1 MMEGWKKWYIV
12 IAVVFI
18 VTAIAGKI
26 IRTQAPDTGL
36 AEVGQLEDLLSLPV
50 ELEYALGDNGSKDVV
65 VKDLTQ
71 NQESYV
77 RQAEEADIIV
87 LAESTENLQFTTGTY
102 GQEIRVSSVIK
113 GSEWIDQNE
122 KCWVWR
128 NYGMEVMDGKIVYR
142 NVLNLMQTG
151 SYLVFLKRN
160 QLNEYRAE
168 KEFQTASEYFGY
180 LQIPESK
187 AQPIKQNQRNTL
199 YKEWS
204 ELSIFTVSEEIADAW
219 NQIAEILIQKFAK
232 IEG

>member
-1 MMEGWKKWYIV
+1 MEGWKKWYIV

-26 IRTQAPDTGL
+26 IRTQAPDAGL
-36 AEVGQLEDLLSLPV
+36 AEVDQLEDLLSLPL

-87 LAESTENLQFTTGTY
+87 LAESTGNLQFTTGTY

-142 NVLNLMQTG
+142 NVLNLMQ
-151 SYLVFLKRN
+151 S
-160 QLNEYRAE
+160 E

-187 AQPIKQNQRNTL
+187 AQPIKQSQRNAL

-204 ELSIFTVSEEIADAW
+204 ELSIFTASEEIADAW

-232 IEG
+232 L

>member
-1 MMEGWKKWYIV
+1 MEGWKKWYIV

-26 IRTQAPDTGL
+26 IHTQAPDAGL
-36 AEVGQLEDLLSLPV
+36 AEVDQLEDLLSLPV

-87 LAESTENLQFTTGTY
+87 LAESTGNLQFTTGTY

-160 QLNEYRAE
+160 QLNEYRSE

-187 AQPIKQNQRNTL
+187 AQPIKQSQRNTL

>member
-1 MMEGWKKWYIV
+1 MEGWKKWYIV
-12 IAVVFI
+12 ISIVFI

-36 AEVGQLEDLLSLPV
+36 AEVDQLEDLLSLPV
-50 ELEYALGDNGSKDVV
+50 ELEYALGDNGSKGVV

-71 NQESYV
+71 NQENYI

-87 LAESTENLQFTTGTY
+87 LAESTGNLQFTTGTY

-113 GSEWIDQNE
+113 VSEWIDQNE

-187 AQPIKQNQRNTL
+187 AQPIKQSQRNTI

>member
-1 MMEGWKKWYIV
+1 MEGWKKWYIV
-12 IAVVFI
+12 IAIVFI

-36 AEVGQLEDLLSLPV
+36 AEVDQLEDLLSLPV
-50 ELEYALGDNGSKDVV
+50 ELEYALGDNGSKGVV
-65 VKDLTQ
+65 V
-71 NQESYV
+71 
-77 RQAEEADIIV
+77 IIV
-87 LAESTENLQFTTGTY
+87 LAESTGNLQFTTGTY

-160 QLNEYRAE
+160 QLNEYRSE

-187 AQPIKQNQRNTL
+187 AQPIKQSQRNTL

>member
-1 MMEGWKKWYIV
+1 M
-12 IAVVFI
+12 
-18 VTAIAGKI
+18 
-26 IRTQAPDTGL
+26 
-36 AEVGQLEDLLSLPV
+36 
-50 ELEYALGDNGSKDVV
+50 
-65 VKDLTQ
+65 
-71 NQESYV
+71 
-77 RQAEEADIIV
+77 
-87 LAESTENLQFTTGTY
+87 LAESTGNLQFTTGTY
-102 GQEIRVSSVIK
+102 GQEIRVSCVIK

-187 AQPIKQNQRNTL
+187 AQPIKQSQRNAL

-204 ELSIFTVSEEIADAW
+204 ELSIFTASEEIADAW

>member
-1 MMEGWKKWYIV
+1 MEGWKKWYIV
-12 IAVVFI
+12 IAIVFI

-36 AEVGQLEDLLSLPV
+36 AEVDQLEDLLSLPV
-50 ELEYALGDNGSKDVV
+50 ELEYALGDNGCKDVV

-87 LAESTENLQFTTGTY
+87 LAESTGNLQFTTGTY

-128 NYGMEVMDGKIVYR
+128 NYGMEVMAGKIVYR
-142 NVLNLMQTG
+142 NVLNLMQT
-151 SYLVFLKRN
+151 
-160 QLNEYRAE
+160 
-168 KEFQTASEYFGY
+168 
-180 LQIPESK
+180 
-187 AQPIKQNQRNTL
+187 
-199 YKEWS
+199 
-204 ELSIFTVSEEIADAW
+204 
-219 NQIAEILIQKFAK
+219 
-232 IEG
+232 